1 MLILGGSRYG
11 IPQTTLDT
19 SFTTKSERSP
29 HRMVLLS
36 KTFSD
41 NRYAT
46 SPELNS
52 FSALIQNFYYT
63 GEGGTFPQPCIH
75 LTLST
80 DPASPLSIKTYIST
94 TVGVSPE
101 RGVDSCLFVPVSHEV
116 NYSSE
121 ADRAGLELI
130 ASAKNSSARTAP
142 LLSDAVALAKTLEQ
156 VHGMIVRVQSY
167 IRNLLEKDGWDNPE
181 ARKIGR
187 SLMET
192 LALAPRLDAAE
203 LERMFNSHLQDVLM
217 VVYLSNL
224 VRSQFDV
231 ANRLAVVVT

>member
-1 MLILGGSRYG
+1 ML
-11 IPQTTLDT
+11 
-19 SFTTKSERSP
+19 
-29 HRMVLLS
+29 M
-36 KTFSD
+36 

-63 GEGGTFPQPCIH
+63 GEGGTFPHPCVH

-80 DPASPLSIKTYIST
+80 DPESPLSVKTYISKI
-94 TVGVSPE
+94 VGVSAE
-101 RGVDSCLFVPVSHEV
+101 RVVDSCLFVPISHEI
-116 NYSSE
+116 NFSSE

-130 ASAKNSSARTAP
+130 ASAKNSPSRTAP
-142 LLSDAVALAKTLEQ
+142 LLSDSVSLAKTLEQ
-156 VHGMIVRVQSY
+156 VHGMVVRVQTY
-167 IRNLLEKDGWDNPE
+167 IKRLLENGDLEDPNTRE
-181 ARKIGR
+181 IGR
-187 SLMET
+187 VLTDT
-192 LALAPRLDAAE
+192 LALAPRLNAGE

-231 ANRLAVVVT
+231 ANRLALVVT